1 MYDTVP
7 ESYNDFP
14 GIYFHECNKVTDAKI
29 NTMELKYDPDNLF
42 CETYNYDDWF
52 ENEESTDITRESD
65 KEESDMPPLEGDEI
79 EVKEKRIKNLNSK
92 QIISQTSNISST
104 NKIWK

>member
-1 MYDTVP
+1 MYDIVS

-42 CETYNYDDWF
+42 CET
-52 ENEESTDITRESD
+52 
-65 KEESDMPPLEGDEI
+65 
-79 EVKEKRIKNLNSK
+79 
-92 QIISQTSNISST
+92 
-104 NKIWK
+104 